1 MNEFIRDA
9 DAWARDVPDEELVR
23 LICQHDEAALAVLIQ
38 RYGGQ
43 VQVVCKSICGDELE
57 ANGVVSD
64 VFWEFWRHA
73 ELFQSQRGSLRSY
86 LLTMARS
93 RSIDR
98 MRSVV
103 SQSRQRSKFIDA
115 TVHNA
120 KELSSADSPERRALS
135 DENAEEVQQALCQL
149 SELQRQTLQLAFFD
163 GMSHREVASTLQI
176 PLGTVKTHIR
186 KGLLRLRFLLSELSQ
201 TGKHS

>member
-1 MNEFIRDA
+1 MKVFA
-9 DAWARDVPDEELVR
+9 
-23 LICQHDEAALAVLIQ
+23 IC
-38 RYGGQ
+38 
-43 VQVVCKSICGDELE
+43 KNICGDELE

-73 ELFQSQRGSLRSY
+73 DLFQSQRGSLRSY
-86 LLTMARS
+86 LLTIARS

-98 MRSVV
+98 KRSIT
-103 SQSRQRSKFIDA
+103 SLSRQRSKFIDA

-120 KELSSADSPERRALS
+120 NELTPADSPDHRALR

-149 SELQRQTLQLAFFD
+149 SDLQRRMLQLAFFE
-163 GMSHREVASTLQI
+163 GMSHREVSSSLQI

-186 KGLLRLRFLLSELSQ
+186 KGLLRLKYLLSELSQ

>member
-1 MNEFIRDA
+1 MPDDDVVHLIRLQ
-9 DAWARDVPDEELVR
+9 DER
-23 LICQHDEAALAVLIQ
+23 ALGTLIQ

-43 VQVVCKSICGDELE
+43 VHAVCRNICGDELE

-64 VFWEFWRHA
+64 VFWQFWRHA
-73 ELFQSQRGSLRSY
+73 ELFQPQRGSLRSY

-98 MRSVV
+98 KRSITAL
-103 SQSRQRSKFIDA
+103 SRQRSRFIDA
-115 TVHNA
+115 TINSTP
-120 KELSSADSPERRALS
+120 ELSPADSPDHRALH

-149 SELQRQTLQLAFFD
+149 SDLQRKMLQLAFFD
-163 GMSHREVASTLQI
+163 GLSHREVASSLQI

-186 KGLLRLRFLLSELSQ
+186 KGLLRLRYLLSELSQ
-201 TGKHS
+201 TGKHP

>member
-1 MNEFIRDA
+1 MTREA
-9 DAWARDVPDEELVR
+9 QAWGEEVPDDEIVR
-23 LICQHDEAALAVLIQ
+23 LIRKQDERALTALIQ

-43 VQVVCKSICGDELE
+43 LQAVCKCICCDELE

-64 VFWEFWRHA
+64 VFWQFWRHA
-73 ELFQSQRGSLRSY
+73 ELFEAQRGSLRTY

-98 MRSVV
+98 VRSTT
-103 SQSRQRSKFIDA
+103 SLSRQRSKFIDA
-115 TVHNA
+115 AVNDS
-120 KELSSADSPERRALS
+120 KLLSCTESPEHRVLC
-135 DENAEEVQQALCQL
+135 DENAEEVKNALGQL
-149 SELQRQTLQLAFFD
+149 SDLQRQLLQLAFFE
-163 GMSHREVASTLQI
+163 GMSHSEVASALQI

-186 KGLLRLRFLLSELSQ
+186 KGLLRLRYLLSELSQ